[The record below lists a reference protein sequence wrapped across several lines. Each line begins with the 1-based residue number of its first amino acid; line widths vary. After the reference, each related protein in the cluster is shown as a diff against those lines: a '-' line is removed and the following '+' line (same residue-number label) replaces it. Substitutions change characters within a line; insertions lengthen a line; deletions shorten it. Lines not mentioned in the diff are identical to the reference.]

1 MEGLIAVQHLF
12 FIFDYATRLIA
23 QDVFFK
29 FVSSAKLA
37 PPEIFWRV
45 LSNDFVKVLFI
56 IEY

>member
-12 FIFDYATRLIA
+12 FIFDYTTRLIA
-23 QDVFFK
+23 QDIFFK